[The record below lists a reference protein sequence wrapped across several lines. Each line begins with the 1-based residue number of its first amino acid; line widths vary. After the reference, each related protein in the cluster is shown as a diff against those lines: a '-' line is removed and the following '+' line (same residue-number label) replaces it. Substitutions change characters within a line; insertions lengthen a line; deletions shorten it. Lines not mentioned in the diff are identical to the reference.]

1 MIFCARLTEL
11 RDRPL
16 FHALSRRVWELRE
29 ELDLL
34 DRYVDQKSRAGR
46 DTPFSSDSHL
56 EGPYRGGMVARLQG
70 LLTQRPDGTFT
81 AASAEKR
88 PRR

>member
-1 MIFCARLTEL
+1 VTEL

-34 DRYVDQKSRAGR
+34 DRYVEQKLPGLD
-46 DTPFSSDSHL
+46 DTPVTSDFHL
-56 EGPYRGGMVARLQG
+56 EGTYRGGMVVRLER
-70 LLTQRPDGTFT
+70 LLVQRSDGTFT
-81 AASAEKR
+81 APSNDEQR
-88 PRR
+88 